1 MRRKVA
7 RRSRFGEHRRV
18 KRLVVLSIVLVACG
32 RAAPP
37 SAPAAETAPPV
48 SRVVEP
54 IAVDAGETS
63 DDDAA
68 TAISDAFLGVPDA
81 PRLEVLA
88 RGEITRVERGSG
100 GRSLA
105 FRLTFED
112 GSRGYFKP
120 PQTFSGSHFYAEI
133 ASYHLDRMLG
143 LGRVPPTIG
152 RRLAWQP
159 LRDVAAGDAR
169 VDEALVDRDHVCGS
183 LSYWVPERLVP
194 IQLGLGWEAWVRF
207 APAPAISPFQR
218 ARVYAALAAGSEGG
232 PEPTETRRAADVPD
246 TEARA
251 AELSDLVL
259 FDYLTENIDRWG
271 GDYTNVRTRGPGGEL
286 VFLDNA
292 AGFITS
298 HDASP
303 GFMDARLHAVQR
315 FRRSTVDA
323 IRALDVEAYRARV
336 EADACAPILND
347 RLYAQLEERRT
358 TLLAHVDRMI
368 AEHGD
373 AALPY

>member
-1 MRRKVA
+1 MN
-7 RRSRFGEHRRV
+7 
-18 KRLVVLSIVLVACG
+18 RLWLALALLGCG
-32 RAAPP
+32 TAAPASTP
-37 SAPAAETAPPV
+37 PPASAAPAPV
-48 SRVVEP
+48 AVVEP
-54 IAVDAGETS
+54 APVDAGDAE
-63 DDDAA
+63 DAA
-68 TAISDAFLGVPDA
+68 TITPHDAFLGTEDA
-81 PRLEVLA
+81 PLLEVLA
-88 RGEITRVERGSG
+88 SSEITRIERGSG

-105 FRLTFED
+105 FRLTFAD

-152 RRLAWQP
+152 RRIAWDGLAA
-159 LRDVAAGDAR
+159 VAAGDAR
-169 VDEALVDRDHVCGS
+169 VSEAIVDRDHVCGS

-194 IQLGLGWEAWVRF
+194 IQLGLGWESWVRF
-207 APAPAISPFQR
+207 APAPVVSPFQR
-218 ARVYAALAAGSEGG
+218 ARVYASQAAG
-232 PEPTETRRAADVPD
+232 ETPITDVSDLRRAADAPD
-246 TEARA
+246 TATRA

-292 AGFITS
+292 AGFIVS

-303 GFMDARLHAVQR
+303 GFMDARLHAVQQ
-315 FRRSTVDA
+315 FRRSTVEA
-323 IRALDVEAYRARV
+323 IRTFDVAAYRARV
-336 EADACAPILND
+336 EADVCAPILTD
-347 RLYAQLEERRT
+347 RLYAQLEERRA

-373 AALPY
+373 AALAW

>member
-1 MRRKVA
+1 M
-7 RRSRFGEHRRV
+7 
-18 KRLVVLSIVLVACG
+18 KRALAVLCLLGCG
-32 RAAPP
+32 TSAPD
-37 SAPAAETAPPV
+37 APAARVAAIAPSPTPVIEAPPV
-48 SRVVEP
+48 
-54 IAVDAGETS
+54 DAGDEH
-63 DDDAA
+63 DAA
-68 TAISDAFLGVPDA
+68 TEHVDAFLGTADA
-81 PRLEVLA
+81 PLLEVLA
-88 RGEITRVERGSG
+88 GSEITQVERGSG

-105 FRLTFED
+105 FRLTFAD

-152 RRLAWQP
+152 RRIAWAP
-159 LRDVAAGDAR
+159 LREVAAGDAR
-169 VDEALVDRDHVCGS
+169 VGEAIVDRDHVCGS

-194 IQLGLGWEAWVRF
+194 IQLGLGWEGWTRF
-207 APAPAISPFQR
+207 SPAPAVSPFQR
-218 ARVYAALAAGSEGG
+218 ARVYAAQASGESTVAESAIA
-232 PEPTETRRAADVPD
+232 RAADAPD
-246 TEARA
+246 TSDRA

-271 GDYTNVRTRGPGGEL
+271 GDYTNVRTRGAGGPL

-292 AGFITS
+292 AGFIAS
-298 HDASP
+298 PQASP

-323 IRALDVEAYRARV
+323 IRAFSIEEFRARV
-336 EADACAPILND
+336 EADVCAPVLTD

-368 AEHGD
+368 AEHGES
-373 AALPY
+373 ALDL